1 MAQKD
6 KIEAIIR
13 KYERIETGTW
23 TPSQPRNIHPEQ
35 VTLHGGIAGAEL
47 GVDQFEFCEGF
58 AARKTFAH
66 VMAPYLMAFAKP
78 EHKGAPHPAPWK
90 AAHGGLGFNITIEVE
105 LAKNVRPTNFDRLNT
120 LWWIVALLRLRSAA
134 PIRMPVVSDIAF
146 ATVPAMEIEPNLWTL
161 DMSPTQF
168 LTVKDPPQTIEEA
181 DLCWVRD
188 HFLQSARLM
197 DEEPFNRAFQTFDGA
212 VWAHSPGAA
221 IVMLWASLETVFRPG
236 RQDITRKL
244 SAALATYLYPCKGK
258 RGKAFQEMRKL
269 YEARGGTAHAAK
281 TPENE
286 ELLATFGIAR
296 RVFSRC
302 IEERGLPDTSA
313 LLAEWK
319 STASADARKGA

>member
-1 MAQKD
+1 MAQKN
-6 KIEAIIR
+6 KIEQISE
-13 KYERIETGTW
+13 KSERIESGTSEP
-23 TPSQPRNIHPEQ
+23 TQRRNVHPEK

-47 GVDQFEFCEGF
+47 GMDQFEFCEGL

-78 EHKGAPHPAPWK
+78 EQKGAPHPAPWK
-90 AAHGGLGFNITIEVE
+90 AAHGGLGFDITIEIE

-120 LWWIVALLRLRSAA
+120 LWWILALLRLRSAA

-146 ATVPAMEIEPNLWTL
+146 ATVPAMEIEPNLWTI

-168 LTVKDPPQTIEEA
+168 LMAKDPPKTIEEA

-188 HFLQSARLM
+188 HFIQSARLM
-197 DEEPFNRAFQTFDGA
+197 DEKSFNRAFQTFDGA

-221 IVMLWASLETVFRPG
+221 IIMLWASLETVFRPG
-236 RQDITRKL
+236 RQDVTKKL
-244 SAALATYLYPCKGK
+244 SAALATYLYPCKAK

-281 TPENE
+281 TPEHK

-302 IEERGLPDTSA
+302 IEEQGLPDTSA

-319 STASADARKGA
+319 SSASADAHKGI